1 MIDTIQSAPFDAH
14 ALSLKS
20 GDTLIVLAGNYPI
33 HPNTVLLKGLSD
45 VTIIGVNNP
54 IIEVDG
60 HGDGIL
66 LQDCLR
72 CSISGLTIRGKG
84 YLTTPNTHYFAL
96 IHLEGSNEQLS
107 IEHCTL
113 EDSGN
118 HGIGA
123 LHVSGPPATNNST
136 FAHNTIRRCGNLR
149 QTALVGDGAAIA
161 VGGSNNRFDSNVIE
175 DCLRGIEL
183 ECPFP
188 ACPTQGNVITG
199 NSILRSFWHAI
210 VAIPQHGDAEAF
222 ASNVIEK
229 NVIMG
234 RGSLDPR
241 SLGWD
246 KQQHMVELWGG
257 VGWRITGN
265 VLADSLDWC
274 GLALD
279 PDKCDIRDVEVRGNV
294 FTHLGRGGVWARPN
308 KSNTVSN
315 VRIFDNT
322 FGTMNGNAISVEGD
336 RITIGENRWG
346 QLVGADATG
355 KPWKRVQCVGKDN
368 HVPVDATL

>member
-33 HPNTVLLKGLSD
+33 PPNTVLLKGLSD

-161 VGGSNNRFDSNVIE
+161 VGGSNNRFEGNVIE

-183 ECPFP
+183 ENPYADSF
-188 ACPTQGNVITG
+188 TRGNVITG
-199 NSILRSFWHAI
+199 NRILRSFWHAI
-210 VAIPQHGDAEAF
+210 VAIPQHGVAGNF
-222 ASNVIEK
+222 AANVIGG
-229 NVIMG
+229 NTIIG
-234 RGSLDPR
+234 RGSLDPKA
-241 SLGWD
+241 LGWD
-246 KQQHMVELWGG
+246 KQQHMIELWGG
-257 VGWRITGN
+257 TGWRIANN
-265 VLADSLDWC
+265 VMSDSLDWC
-274 GLALD
+274 GVALD
-279 PDKCDIRDVEVRGNV
+279 PAKCRISDVEITGNT
-294 FTHLGRGGVWARPN
+294 FLHCGRGGIWGQRNGAN
-308 KSNTVSN
+308 IVSN
-315 VRIFDNT
+315 VRISDNT
-322 FGTMNGNAISVEGD
+322 FGPMDEAAIKIDGD
-336 RITIGENRWG
+336 HVNVGRNFYG
-346 QLVGADATG
+346 QPLGI
-355 KPWKRVQCVGKDN
+355 KPVLRVQCTGSDN
-368 HVPVDATL
+368 FVPDGVNA

>member
-33 HPNTVLLKGLSD
+33 PPNTVLLKGLSD

-183 ECPFP
+183 ECPF
-188 ACPTQGNVITG
+188 ADCPTQGNVITG
-199 NSILRSFWHAI
+199 NSILRSFWHAV
-210 VAIPQHGDAEAF
+210 VAIPQHGVLDLF
-222 ASNVIEK
+222 SSNVIDG
-229 NVIMG
+229 NTIIG
-234 RGSLDPR
+234 RGSLDPKA
-241 SLGWD
+241 LGWD
-246 KQQHMVELWGG
+246 KQQHMISMWGG
-257 VGWRITGN
+257 IGWRITN
-265 VLADSLDWC
+265 NLLADSLDWC
-274 GLALD
+274 GVELD
-279 PDKCDIRDVEVRGNV
+279 PAKCSISDVEITGNT
-294 FTHLGRGGVWARPN
+294 FLHLGRGGVWGQPN
-308 KSNTVSN
+308 GNNSVSN
-315 VRIFDNT
+315 VSVRGNIFDKLC
-322 FGTMNGNAISVEGD
+322 GTAIKIDGNRVSVGD
-336 RITIGENRWG
+336 NRYGQITDASGESG
-346 QLVGADATG
+346 V
-355 KPWKRVQCVGKDN
+355 RVLCVGHDN
-368 HVPVDATL
+368 FIPFGVNA